1 MIRRFVV
8 TPVRRFFALEAAP
21 GILLVA
27 ATVIALLWVNVG
39 SEASYASVWSSHL
52 DIGRPTGLGQMDL
65 HEFVND
71 VLMAVFFF
79 VVGLEIKVE
88 WIQGSL
94 RDRRFARLPIMAA
107 LGGMVVPALLY
118 YAITHGTPGEH
129 GWGIPMATD
138 IAFVVGVMALLGSRV
153 PHPVKVFLLTLA
165 IVDDLG
171 AIVVIAGFY
180 TDGLDAA
187 WLGVMAAC
195 VAAIVLARVVGV
207 WRLWLHLI
215 IGCVL
220 WYATWQSGVH
230 ATIAG
235 VLVAF
240 LMPMYVHGPERV
252 WSPVRLLFERLRGW
266 SDFLIVPVFALANAG
281 VVLAGETDAAG
292 TRVAAGIVVGLV
304 VGKCVGVAGASW
316 GTVRAGIAKLPEG
329 VSWRHMLGAG
339 MLAGIGFTMS
349 LFITELA
356 FDGPGEVELLDAAKR
371 AILVGSVIAAL
382 LGTLTFRSAVRER
395 GSDQP
400 VDP

>member
-1 MIRRFVV
+1 MTGRFVV
-8 TPVRRFFALEAAP
+8 APVRRFFALEAAP

-39 SEASYASVWSSHL
+39 SQASYAGFWSASF
-52 DIGRPTGLGQMDL
+52 DVGRPTGLGHMDL

-79 VVGLEIKVE
+79 VVGLEIKAE

-94 RDRRFARLPIMAA
+94 RDRRFARLPIIAA

-118 YAITHGTPGEH
+118 YAITHGTPGAH

-138 IAFVVGVMALLGSRV
+138 IAFVVGVMALLGSRI
-153 PHPVKVFLLTLA
+153 PHPIKVFLLTLA

-171 AIVVIAGFY
+171 AIIVIAGFY
-180 TDGLDAA
+180 TDGLDVP
-187 WLGVMAAC
+187 WLVLMAVC
-195 VAAIVLARVVGV
+195 VAVIVLARLAGV
-207 WRLWLHLI
+207 WRLWLHLS

-220 WYATWQSGVH
+220 WYATWRSGVH

-235 VLVAF
+235 VLIAF
-240 LMPMYVHGPERV
+240 LMPMYVHEPERV
-252 WSPVRLLFERLRGW
+252 WSPVRLLFERLRSW
-266 SDFLIVPVFALANAG
+266 SDFLIVPLFALANAG
-281 VVLAGETDAAG
+281 VVLAGETDADG
-292 TRVAAGIVVGLV
+292 TRVAVGVVVGLV
-304 VGKCVGVAGASW
+304 VGKSVGVAGASW
-316 GTVRAGIAKLPEG
+316 CTVRAGVAKLPEG
-329 VSWRHMLGAG
+329 VSWRQMVAAG

-356 FDGPGEVELLDAAKR
+356 FSGPDEVALLDAAKR
-371 AILVGSVIAAL
+371 AILVGSVIAAV
-382 LGTLTFRSAVRER
+382 LGTVTFGSAQRDR
-395 GSDQP
+395 RTAQP